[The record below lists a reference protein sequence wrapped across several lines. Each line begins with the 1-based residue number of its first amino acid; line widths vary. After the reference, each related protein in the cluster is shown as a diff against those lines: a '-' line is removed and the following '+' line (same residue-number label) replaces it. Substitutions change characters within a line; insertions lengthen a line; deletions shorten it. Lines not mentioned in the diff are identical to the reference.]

1 MKGFS
6 IFKYSKHFVAFKIKN
21 ENYKEKKLK
30 VLYYDYDD
38 LNYGNINEIDI
49 ESIDKL
55 FLEGYLQTL
64 INVKIN

>member
-1 MKGFS
+1 MKGFV

-30 VLYYDYDD
+30 VLNYDE
-38 LNYGNINEIDI
+38 LNYGYIDEIDI